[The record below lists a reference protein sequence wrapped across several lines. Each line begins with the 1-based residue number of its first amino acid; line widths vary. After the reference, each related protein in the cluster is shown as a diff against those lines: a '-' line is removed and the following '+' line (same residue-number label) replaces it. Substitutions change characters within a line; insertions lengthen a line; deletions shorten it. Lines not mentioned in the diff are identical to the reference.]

1 MIRQEVIQGDRL
13 FGGERRAAG
22 FLIRK
27 LITVVTAAITA
38 AVAAVITGA
47 IIAATVPTATA
58 PAAAVPAATV
68 DTAGRRSIDPTAGRR
83 RRRDIDLAAA
93 ATAPVIA
100 AAPISV
106 SGTIATAVVPI
117 CFGPGRNGGGSE
129 CENRRGHDGYP
140 AEFQHHE
147 TSPVIFLAASPH
159 LDRSL
164 QIETSNKAQAG
175 ISGRLSR
182 DISRHG

>member
-22 FLIRK
+22 FLIGK
-27 LITVVTAAITA
+27 LITVVTAVTA
-38 AVAAVITGA
+38 AVTAVITGA
-47 IIAATVPTATA
+47 IIAATVPTATVA
-58 PAAAVPAATV
+58 
-68 DTAGRRSIDPTAGRR
+68 TAGRRSIDAAAGRR

-106 SGTIATAVVPI
+106 SGGTIATAVVAI
-117 CFGPGRNGGGSE
+117 CFGAGRNDGGSE
-129 CENRRGHDGYP
+129 CENCRGHDGYP

-182 DISRHG
+182 DISRYG